1 MLCERDLANIVNI
14 LSYSSTVID
23 LQYFIFIRFN
33 PWGYFL
39 QDFSCHG
46 SMLSVVF
53 LSQKIIPE
61 GQDFCIFEL
70 AAWYMILHCK
80 QLIHVVESHAGVD
93 AQTLVSQVLW
103 SHRSSDPTDPALGT
117 EDGWLW
123 PPVAPATAAGLSPQP
138 TPSQG
143 SFGYNDWR
151 NNLTDIKSWGYPLH
165 LPA

>member
-117 EDGWLW
+117 EDGWVAVVSRGSGHSSRTLSTAHSKSGELW
-123 PPVAPATAAGLSPQP
+123 VQRLE
-138 TPSQG
+138 
-143 SFGYNDWR
+143 
-151 NNLTDIKSWGYPLH
+151 K
-165 LPA
+165 